1 MTAQAKLR
9 LGGMALRNGVLVHS
23 FGHWAAAVRTE
34 DGELH
39 VAGDRKPELPAGLV
53 RMPML
58 RGVVRLAEAMLL
70 LPVVRTRLPQA
81 RLPMEGA
88 PAVAAMA
95 AASVGGRLLRR
106 SGRSPMVTE
115 ALVAGLGMMPVA
127 LALRSSQ
134 LARYHGAE
142 HKAIGGYEQDRDPA
156 LVSKEHER
164 CGSHIVGPLL
174 LATAAA
180 NAGVASVAPQ
190 RRAAARALATVAAVG
205 AATEAFGWMT
215 RHPEH
220 PLARAL
226 ARPGHELQRIAS
238 TREPDAAELEVAQA
252 ALDEVLRLESASR
265 AA

>member
-1 MTAQAKLR
+1 MSRKAKLR
-9 LGGMALRNGVLVHS
+9 LGGMALQNGVLVHS
-23 FGHWAAAVRTE
+23 FDHWAAAVRTE

-39 VAGDRKPELPAGLV
+39 VAGARKPELPAGLV
-53 RMPML
+53 RMPMM

-95 AASVGGRLLRR
+95 AASVGGSLLRR
-106 SGRSPMVTE
+106 SGRSPLATE
-115 ALVAGLGMMPVA
+115 ALVAGLGVLPVA

-164 CGSHIVGPLL
+164 CGSHIVGPMLV
-174 LATAAA
+174 ATAAA
-180 NAGVASVAPQ
+180 NAGVAAIAP
-190 RRAAARALATVAAVG
+190 RRRAARALASVAAIG

-226 ARPGHELQRIAS
+226 ARPGHELQRLVS
-238 TREPDAAELEVAQA
+238 TREPDADELEVAQA
-252 ALDEVLRLESASR
+252 ALREVLQLEGASR
-265 AA
+265 TS